1 MNKNLRQVEAL
12 AEVINEYVA
21 LENVINNLPRGY
33 ISVKHISGK
42 VYCYRQWREG
52 NKIISV
58 YVPEALLAGVKRK
71 IAARKENEA
80 LLKVVKK
87 ELKKAEHKVLK
98 EGLLNEADIEEL
110 KQAAKD
116 GTDVVALAQ
125 EKAK

>member
-1 MNKNLRQVEAL
+1 MNKEKRQLELLLELLNEREQIEDNIKAL
-12 AEVINEYVA
+12 PV
-21 LENVINNLPRGY
+21 GY
-33 ISVKHISGK
+33 ISVKQISGHT
-42 VYCYRQWREG
+42 YYYRQWREG
-52 NKIISV
+52 SKIISE
-58 YVPEALLAGVKRK
+58 YVPEAFLNATRRK

-110 KQAAKD
+110 KEAAKN
-116 GTDVVALAQ
+116 GADVVALAQ

>member
-12 AEVINEYVA
+12 AEVINEYTA
-21 LENVINNLPRGY
+21 LENVIANLPRGY

-71 IAARKENEA
+71 IAARKEQEA
-80 LLKVVKK
+80 LLRAVKADI
-87 ELKKAEHKVLK
+87 KKAMRKVSKEHPLEK
-98 EGLLNEADIEEL
+98 EEVERMLEEERN
-110 KQAAKD
+110 K
-116 GTDVVALAQ
+116 
-125 EKAK
+125 